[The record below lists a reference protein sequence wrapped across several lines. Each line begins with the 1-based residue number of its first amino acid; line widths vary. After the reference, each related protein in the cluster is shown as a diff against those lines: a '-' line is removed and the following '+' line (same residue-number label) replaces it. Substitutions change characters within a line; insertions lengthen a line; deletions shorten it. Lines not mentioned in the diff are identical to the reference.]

1 MSKQLSPLFHEG
13 SALRKSDGLNI
24 LYFRSKLKERPAA
37 NPKVL
42 DERHRAVNAILSGN
56 EEIDI
61 NELANAC
68 RHERLTQSSRHKIGF

>member
-37 NPKVL
+37 NPKVKY
-42 DERHRAVNAILSGN
+42 SP
-56 EEIDI
+56 
-61 NELANAC
+61 LADRVGRDFVYYFFSLHSA
-68 RHERLTQSSRHKIGF
+68 